1 MSMMK
6 KVKTGVPGLDV
17 LTAGGLPAGRATL
30 VVGRS
35 GTGKTILGLQVAC
48 FLARSGLKTIV
59 VGIEET
65 AEDLVSTADALG
77 FNLTALRAEGLVHV
91 AEMMRPL
98 DEPTLVSG
106 DYDLYGLVHRLEHQV
121 KQTGAKAVV
130 LESATAL
137 FTPRPPQDLLRSHFF
152 QLVHCFRRLELTS
165 IILAEAPADYAQ
177 LTTLGVEDYVCD
189 MVVILEDE
197 GFVVTPVASGEQ
209 GLASLGRCEFD
220 AVLTDYSLPG
230 GDGAWMLREAAR
242 SGRLA
247 TRRRSSSP
255 AITMCRSRKGSRS
268 FRSRST
274 STVCCVRCAARSTA
288 VLQRTVVGAATS
300 SGTAAGAL
308 GAAQPSGT
316 AMRRKPLSSSCS
328 MSAPRPCIRRR
339 RCGTSVRCWP
349 SSTVGSS

>member
-106 DYDLYGLVHRLEHQV
+106 DYDLYGLVHRLEHLV

-130 LESATAL
+130 LDSATAL

-177 LTTLGVEDYVCD
+177 LTPLGVEDYVCD

-247 TRRRSSSP
+247 DTPAFIVTGHHDVPISEGFAVIPKPLDLDGLLREVRRAVDGGVATDGRRRSHLERDRRGSP
-255 AITMCRSRKGSRS
+255 GG
-268 FRSRST
+268 
-274 STVCCVRCAARSTA
+274 
-288 VLQRTVVGAATS
+288 GAAKRDGDATKAVIELVLYVS
-300 SGTAAGAL
+300 SA
-308 GAAQPSGT
+308 SVH
-316 AMRRKPLSSSCS
+316 
-328 MSAPRPCIRRR
+328 SAV